1 MPVKK
6 STRSKASATSKKPA
20 VASRARSNKSKRP
33 FNSGTMLIAAMCVA
47 GAVIAL
53 AAHEMTPA
61 RRVAST
67 ETVPDDVSTASGEPK
82 PTATSMRADEPVGST
97 TRATDTTETNA
108 SSASMAPVTIFG
120 CLEQSNNTYR
130 LTDTDGV
137 DAPRARSWKTGF
149 LKKGN
154 ASVEVV
160 DPANRAHLSSQIG
173 HRVGVTGTLSDRQ
186 LQVRSIRKISSSCGN

>member
-1 MPVKK
+1 
-6 STRSKASATSKKPA
+6 
-20 VASRARSNKSKRP
+20 
-33 FNSGTMLIAAMCVA
+33 
-47 GAVIAL
+47 
-53 AAHEMTPA
+53 
-61 RRVAST
+61 
-67 ETVPDDVSTASGEPK
+67 
-82 PTATSMRADEPVGST
+82 
-97 TRATDTTETNA
+97 
-108 SSASMAPVTIFG
+108 MAPVTIFG